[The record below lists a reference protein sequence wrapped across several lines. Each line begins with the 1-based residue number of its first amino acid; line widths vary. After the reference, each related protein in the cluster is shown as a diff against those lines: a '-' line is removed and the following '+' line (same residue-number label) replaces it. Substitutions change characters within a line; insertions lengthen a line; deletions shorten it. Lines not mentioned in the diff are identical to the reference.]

1 MNRQQLQKFIQYLI
15 AEHHT
20 EVLPTAQRLADEIL
34 QQRSEINSICGA
46 PDPTAGASKDDDH
59 SWHLDET
66 QVCEAVKT
74 YLGQGSYYYSSK
86 HLNSLF
92 GKVREMLRAQD
103 SNGARMLTLIT
114 EQFLSDPRLVLW
126 KNHGT
131 PMTEKCRQLWDQ
143 LGALWV
149 CIVLNPKSSHAERMH
164 WKSLLE
170 KWSKSEVC
178 PQEDP
183 DLRTSPSSSRESVRD
198 RSNRERERDRN
209 RFFREN
215 NLRNMMYYNHHH
227 QQLQYQQH
235 HNNNQPNGGGG
246 GGGGG
251 HDHSNRNHFNHRYG
265 AMKNRNGDNGN
276 RGGNN
281 HHNDQYDSSETDS
294 DSDDEM
300 DEANEDEGAGNNG
313 QDEEEENNENGE
325 VLNDHDDEDDH
336 HDDEEAERRREDENG
351 MEEDVVDQVHN
362 ILQDINFADGAEPGP
377 SRKHRDEDGEVR
389 DFMNL
394 NLMNVPEEE
403 HRLPEMMPENDDSSR
418 ESMDVDG
425 TTMGGPSSSSV
436 IGRVNQAGGSG
447 GAGTSKSSAGNV
459 SFFQSPCICGEDKCE
474 CNRPVFLDD
483 IKPKKFFDC
492 VAAATAGGSVSMPA
506 GVSAPNFDV
515 NEDANQDC
523 IELSKD
529 MSMAGMDDHR
539 KEVDL
544 DFEKPGPSGLNNR
557 RINPVEEPTSS
568 GSGMS
573 SAKKSKESTKEEA
586 DAMDVDPEA
595 GPSARRISTDDGSAG
610 AGGSGLNGNAA
621 PEGRAKPANAAC
633 QQIINN
639 IIIIIIIITIIIITN
654 NNSSRISTMRHQVQQ

>member
-246 GGGGG
+246 GG
-251 HDHSNRNHFNHRYG
+251 HDHPNRNHFNHRYG

-425 TTMGGPSSSSV
+425 AMGGPPSSSPKSPK
-436 IGRVNQAGGSG
+436 NQRRK
-447 GAGTSKSSAGNV
+447 TRTLWMWI
-459 SFFQSPCICGEDKCE
+459 P
-474 CNRPVFLDD
+474 RLDL
-483 IKPKKFFDC
+483 
-492 VAAATAGGSVSMPA
+492 VQ
-506 GVSAPNFDV
+506 GVSART
-515 NEDANQDC
+515 
-523 IELSKD
+523 
-529 MSMAGMDDHR
+529 M
-539 KEVDL
+539 
-544 DFEKPGPSGLNNR
+544 GLL
-557 RINPVEEPTSS
+557 V
-568 GSGMS
+568 
-573 SAKKSKESTKEEA
+573 
-586 DAMDVDPEA
+586 
-595 GPSARRISTDDGSAG
+595 
-610 AGGSGLNGNAA
+610 
-621 PEGRAKPANAAC
+621 PA
-633 QQIINN
+633 
-639 IIIIIIIITIIIITN
+639 
-654 NNSSRISTMRHQVQQ
+654 VQG